1 MQLSSS
7 LAVQKKIGRILLR
20 VICSMPDR
28 WLKRF
33 CEKVVVR
40 QIFEELFK
48 FLYIIFKENGQG
60 FIKYPGSNGLPQ
72 HQGGIFFCSER
83 F

>member
-1 MQLSSS
+1 
-7 LAVQKKIGRILLR
+7 
-20 VICSMPDR
+20 MPDR

-48 FLYIIFKENGQG
+48 FLYIIFKKMARDLLNILAAMAFLSTRGAFFFALKDFDMG
-60 FIKYPGSNGLPQ
+60 F
-72 HQGGIFFCSER
+72 F
-83 F
+83 